1 MVYDALYPRRYVYS
15 ENNRTRYVI
24 YEYWKI
30 GIIIFKNIINMWL
43 LLC

>member
-24 YEYWKI
+24 YEY
-30 GIIIFKNIINMWL
+30 
-43 LLC
+43 